1 MMPTTSSMKNPKL
14 PRCYASAVF
23 VGVGLL
29 FAACDKNHEAQQAT
43 EKQEL
48 ALARSSSNNRTPE
61 AQKHSSHKKTPS
73 PTPLESALAIT
84 SLPER
89 QKSLAEIAWNAI
101 ETDPELAHKAFAHL
115 AAGSAEKLPLIQHY
129 AIRLTEQNPDEALAW
144 ADSLGTESE
153 IAAAKSHIALALAE
167 TDPLRAANLLS
178 ESGIAGREFDVA
190 IVQVIQ
196 RWAAKSPKDA
206 AAWVSNFPQGMARE
220 AGIREISQKWLTQ
233 DPTAAF
239 AWITATNDQPLRR
252 EIARAMEGALLKSP
266 KEQQE
271 QMRQQA
277 SLALQEELLQQ
288 RSNALLD
295 VGDDVPRDAASN

>member
-1 MMPTTSSMKNPKL
+1 MYRSYYLSFISIGM
-14 PRCYASAVF
+14 
-23 VGVGLL
+23 GLL
-29 FAACDKNHEAQQAT
+29 IAACDKKQEAQQT
-43 EKQEL
+43 SEKKNL
-48 ALARSSSNNRTPE
+48 TTARSSSNSRTPE
-61 AQKHSSHKKTPS
+61 TLNHSRHKKTA
-73 PTPLESALAIT
+73 TANALEAALAIA

-101 ETDPELAHKAFAHL
+101 ETDPELAHKAFGNL
-115 AAGSAEKLPLIQHY
+115 AVDSAEKLQLIQHY

-144 ADSLGTESE
+144 AEALGTQTE
-153 IAAAKSHIALALAE
+153 IAAAKNHIALALAE
-167 TDPLRAANLLS
+167 TDPLRAAKLLS
-178 ESGIAGREFDVA
+178 ESGMAGRDFDVA

-196 RWAAKSPKDA
+196 RWATKSPKDA
-206 AAWVSNFPQGMARE
+206 AAWVSNFPQGQARE
-220 AGIREISQKWLTQ
+220 AGIREISQKWLPQ

-239 AWITATNDQPLRR
+239 AWITATTDKPLRM

-277 SLALQEELLQQ
+277 SSALQEELLRQ

-295 VGDDVPRDAASN
+295 MGDDVPRDAASN